1 MKFSEQWLREWV
13 SPDVDTATLAHQ
25 LTMAGLEVDA
35 IEPVAAEFTKVVV
48 GEVLTVEPHP
58 DADKLRVCKVNVGEE
73 EALNIVC
80 GAANVRPGLKV
91 PVALV
96 GARLPGDFKIKKS
109 KLRGVPS
116 HGMLCS
122 AKELGLAEEADGLL
136 ELAADAPV
144 SQDIRRYLELDDVSI
159 ELGITPNRGDCLSVL
174 GVARET
180 AVLNEID
187 FNPPEMSD
195 NKILSKRKIDVSV
208 KAPADCPVYA
218 GRVISGINNKA
229 ETPGWIQEKLR
240 RSGLRSLGPV
250 IDVTNYVLLELGQPM
265 HAFDT
270 AKLDG
275 AIQVRTAEKNE
286 KLTLLNDQNV
296 DIVAGTLLIAD
307 ESKPLALAGIMG
319 GADSAVSDTTT
330 EIFLESAFFK
340 PLAIAGKAR
349 SYGLHTDSSHR
360 FERGVDFDLQRIAL
374 ERATSLLLEIVGGEA
389 GPVTYVRHEKQ
400 LPNRNTVSL
409 RYDRIQR
416 VLGTVIEKKDVEMI
430 LKRLGLNPLQTKEGW
445 TITPPAFR
453 FDIEIEEDLLEEL
466 ARIHGYDNL
475 PATRPRAPLVMPAEP
490 ESAIKLSK
498 IKQTL
503 VDVGYSEVI
512 TYSFVDP
519 KQQNLIMPGE
529 KAMSLVNPISADMA
543 DMRTSLI
550 PGLLQAVQYNL
561 NRQQNRLLFFECGLK
576 FVLQGSDLKQNMVIS
591 AAVTGTKLPEQWGS
605 DANKVDFYDVK
616 ADVENLIALTGE
628 ADLFEFKAE
637 NNPILHLGQS
647 ANILKNG
654 EIIGYVGALHPVIEQ
669 NIGLSQRVFV
679 FELDVNV
686 LRNVSIPA
694 YRAQSRFPSIRRD
707 IALVVDQEITALSV
721 IDCIK
726 QAASSYLTK
735 VELFDVYVGEG
746 IDSGRKSLAMGLTL
760 QDLSRTLKDAEVEK
774 EMDQILA
781 VLKSKLGATLRE

>member
-13 SPDVDTATLAHQ
+13 SPAIDTTSLAHQ

-35 IEPVAAEFTKVVV
+35 IEPVAAEFSKVVV
-48 GEVLTVEPHP
+48 GEVISVEPHP
-58 DADKLRVCKVNVGEE
+58 DADKLRVCQVNVGEAD
-73 EALNIVC
+73 ALNIVC
-80 GAANVRPGLKV
+80 GASNVRPELKV

-136 ELAADAPV
+136 ELPANAPV
-144 SQDIRRYLELDDVSI
+144 SQDIRSYLNLDDVSI
-159 ELGITPNRGDCLSVL
+159 ELGITPNRGDCLSIL

-187 FNPPEMSD
+187 FKPTELIN
-195 NKILSKRKIDVSV
+195 NKILSKRNINVNI
-208 KAPADCPVYA
+208 KAPTDCPTYV

-229 ETPGWIQEKLR
+229 ESPGWMQEKLR
-240 RSGLRSLGPV
+240 RSGIRSLGPV

-270 AKLDG
+270 AKLAGD
-275 AIQVRTAEKNE
+275 IQVRLAEKNE
-286 KLTLLNDQNV
+286 KLILLNDQEV
-296 DIVAGTLLIAD
+296 DIVEGTLLIAD

-319 GADSAVSDTTT
+319 GAESAVCDSTN
-330 EIFLESAFFK
+330 EIFLESAYFN

-360 FERGVDFDLQRIAL
+360 FERGVAFDLQHTAL

-389 GPVTYVRHEKQ
+389 GPVTSVLNEQH
-400 LPNRNTVSL
+400 LPSRSSVSL
-409 RYDRIQR
+409 RYERIQR
-416 VLGTVIEKKDVEMI
+416 VLGIKIEKKDVEMI
-430 LKRLGLNPLQTKEGW
+430 LKRLGFNPQKTNMGW
-445 TITPPAFR
+445 NITPPAFR
-453 FDIEIEEDLLEEL
+453 FDIEIEEDLLEEV
-466 ARIHGYDNL
+466 ARIYGYDNL
-475 PATRPRAPLVMPAEP
+475 PATRPRVPLVMPAES
-490 ESAIKLSK
+490 ESEIKLSK

-503 VDVGYSEVI
+503 VDAGYSEVI

-519 KQQNLIMPGE
+519 KQQKLIMPDE
-529 KAMSLVNPISADMA
+529 KAMSLLNPISADMA

-576 FVLQGSDLKQNMVIS
+576 FVLQDSDLKQNMVIS
-591 AAVTGTKLPEQWGS
+591 AAITGTKLPEQWGS
-605 DANKVDFYDVK
+605 DTNKADFYDVK
-616 ADVENLIALTGE
+616 SDVENLIALTGE
-628 ADLFEFKAE
+628 AELFEFKAE
-637 NNPILHLGQS
+637 MNPMLHPGQS
-647 ANILKNG
+647 ANVLKNG
-654 EIIGYVGALHPVIEQ
+654 KIIGYVGALHPTIEQ
-669 NIGLSQRVFV
+669 NLGLTQRVFV

-694 YRAQSRFPSIRRD
+694 YHAKSRFPSIRRD
-707 IALVVDQEITALSV
+707 IAVVVEQEITASAV

-726 QAASSYLTK
+726 KAASSYLTK

-774 EMDQILA
+774 EKNQILA
-781 VLKSKLGATLRE
+781 VLESKLGATLRE